1 MILQALYEYYT
12 AMAAQGKMARRGW
25 SPAKVS
31 FALLIDEQG
40 TLLDVLRLKE
50 KELRGKKEVEVPRVM
65 QLPKPVIRPGN
76 QYKANFLY
84 DSPSYLLGIDAK
96 GNDERA
102 QKCFQASVELHC
114 RMLQSLNHPAARAV
128 CAYFENW
135 KPETAREHPALQPYL
150 EEIFAGGNLIFRYQG
165 KFVHE
170 EPEIAGVWDAAQEEE
185 DSQEKGRCLVTGE
198 EVPIARLHP
207 AIKGVKGAQSSGASL
222 VSFNAAAFES
232 YGKTQSYNAPVG
244 EPAAFAYT
252 TALNALLADREHVQQ
267 IGDATVVY
275 WSQNAEPVYQDFFQ
289 SFVLMDADDS
299 QKRKFSDNDLKR
311 AMALLAKGQS
321 YSLEGV
327 EIDPDMPFYILGL
340 SPNAA
345 RVSVRFFYRNRF
357 GDFLQNVESHY
368 RRLEIVRPL
377 KDQREQISP
386 YGLLYETINKKAK
399 DTAKAISPLLSG
411 ALMRAILNDTP
422 YPAALLQN
430 VVLRTRAESDISRG
444 QAAIIKAVLI
454 KNNDKAFQPKL
465 GEAMDKEE
473 SWVKLNEQSDY
484 LPYVLG
490 RIFSV
495 LENIQKTAN
504 PNLNTTIKDRYF
516 TSACATPGIAFP
528 ILLRLEQSHMK
539 VILRDRRGLAISL
552 EKQLIDLMG
561 KIQETFPAH
570 LDLNEQGAFMLGYY
584 HQTQKRYEKKAESI
598 GEE

>member
-150 EEIFAGGNLIFRYQG
+150 EEIFAVGNLIFRYQG

-321 YSLEGV
+321 
-327 EIDPDMPFYILGL
+327 
-340 SPNAA
+340 
-345 RVSVRFFYRNRF
+345 
-357 GDFLQNVESHY
+357 
-368 RRLEIVRPL
+368 
-377 KDQREQISP
+377 
-386 YGLLYETINKKAK
+386 
-399 DTAKAISPLLSG
+399 
-411 ALMRAILNDTP
+411 
-422 YPAALLQN
+422 
-430 VVLRTRAESDISRG
+430 
-444 QAAIIKAVLI
+444 
-454 KNNDKAFQPKL
+454 
-465 GEAMDKEE
+465 
-473 SWVKLNEQSDY
+473 
-484 LPYVLG
+484 
-490 RIFSV
+490 
-495 LENIQKTAN
+495 
-504 PNLNTTIKDRYF
+504 
-516 TSACATPGIAFP
+516 
-528 ILLRLEQSHMK
+528 
-539 VILRDRRGLAISL
+539 
-552 EKQLIDLMG
+552 
-561 KIQETFPAH
+561 
-570 LDLNEQGAFMLGYY
+570 
-584 HQTQKRYEKKAESI
+584 
-598 GEE
+598 